1 MVQPPWRVV
10 KVPVDRALVKWDN
23 PAMEPLAASQGS
35 HHNPWQP
42 VRLLR
47 LVDKCPVAQVHPVV
61 VWGGWLVAPWVVE
74 WVAAWVRPVDP
85 WAAWA

>member
-1 MVQPPWRVV
+1 M
-10 KVPVDRALVKWDN
+10 DRALVKWDN

-42 VRLLR
+42 VRLR
-47 LVDKCPVAQVHPVV
+47 PLVDKCPVAQVHPVV

-74 WVAAWVRPVDP
+74 WVAAWVRPADP

>member
-1 MVQPPWRVV
+1 MERLVV
-10 KVPVDRALVKWDN
+10 N
-23 PAMEPLAASQGS
+23 QGS

-42 VRLLR
+42 VRLQR

-74 WVAAWVRPVDP
+74 WVVEWVAAWVPQAAVWVRPADP

>member
-1 MVQPPWRVV
+1 M
-10 KVPVDRALVKWDN
+10 DRALVKWDN

-42 VRLLR
+42 VRLRR
-47 LVDKCPVAQVHPVV
+47 LVDKCPVAQVHLVV
-61 VWGGWLVAPWVVE
+61 VWGGWLVAPWVV
-74 WVAAWVRPVDP
+74 AWVRPVDP

>member
-1 MVQPPWRVV
+1 MVQPPCRVG
-10 KVPVDRALVKWDN
+10 RALAQLLDK
-23 PAMEPLAASQGS
+23 PAMAPLAVSLGS
-35 HHNPWQP
+35 LSNPWP
-42 VRLLR
+42 EHRLR

-61 VWGGWLVAPWVVE
+61 VWGGWLVAPWVVA

>member
-23 PAMEPLAASQGS
+23 PAMEPLAGS
-35 HHNPWQP
+35 LGSLSNPWP
-42 VRLLR
+42 EHRLPQA
-47 LVDKCPVAQVHPVV
+47 VKGQVALAHQAVA
-61 VWGGWLVAPWVVE
+61 WSWLVAPWVVE
-74 WVAAWVRPVDP
+74 WAAAWVRPVDP

>member
-1 MVQPPWRVV
+1 
-10 KVPVDRALVKWDN
+10 
-23 PAMEPLAASQGS
+23 MEPLAASQGS
-35 HHNPWQP
+35 HHNPWLP

-47 LVDKCPVAQVHPVV
+47 LVDKCPVAQVHQVV
-61 VWGGWLVAPWVVE
+61 VWGGWLVAPWVVA